1 MADNKKNKNT
11 EKKQPSKEVAKSGD
25 DVFNVVKL
33 ISKADPPKGEISNKT
48 KDGR

>member
-1 MADNKKNKNT
+1 MASNDKKAV
-11 EKKQPSKEVAKSGD
+11 KKAPSKEVAKAGD

-33 ISKADPPKGEISNKT
+33 VAKADPPKAEISTKT